1 MFRIF
6 WCDGR
11 EIVMVWDGPRM
22 SQVWWE
28 LQRVAGMILQYLSK
42 VGHPYNTHRFNLILD
57 SRTPLFL
64 GLCFW
69 LSGILFNN
77 SPSHSPRSIRSLP
90 LSIRCT
96 WHRRCWSPWLSKQ
109 ARRHRRKTWRCQN
122 FLVFWWV
129 LAWVGIGERILLSK
143 SRDLHVYYKWCHILV
158 MTNIAM
164 ERSTIFNR

>member
-77 SPSHSPRSIRSLP
+77 SPSHSPRSIPSLP

-122 FLVFWWV
+122 FLVFLMGFGLGWDWRKDSPIKIK
-129 LAWVGIGERILLSK
+129 GFTCILQMMSY
-143 SRDLHVYYKWCHILV
+143 SGYD
-158 MTNIAM
+158 
-164 ERSTIFNR
+164 